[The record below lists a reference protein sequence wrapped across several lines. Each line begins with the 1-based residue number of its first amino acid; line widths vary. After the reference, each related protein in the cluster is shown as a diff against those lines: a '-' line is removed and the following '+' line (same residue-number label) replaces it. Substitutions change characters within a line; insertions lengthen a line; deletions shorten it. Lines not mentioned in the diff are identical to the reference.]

1 MEELTK
7 KQRGFVQD
15 FVETGNA
22 TQSALNNYDIESDN
36 KYNVAGAI
44 GSENLKKPKIQEAL
58 KPIIERYV
66 KELDEILSAMS
77 LKDKNSEQYKTLV
90 EAANVIQKQIQLLSG
105 EPTDITKNKEYEGLA
120 QEIKSLI
127 EKVKK

>member
-7 KQRGFVQD
+7 KQQGFIKD
-15 FVETGNA
+15 IIKTGNA
-22 TQSALNNYDIESDN
+22 TRAALNNYDIESDN
-36 KYNVAGAI
+36 PENVAGAI
-44 GSENLKKPKIQEAL
+44 GSENLRKPKIREAL
-58 KPIIERYV
+58 KPVIERYE
-66 KELDEILSAMS
+66 KELDEILSAME

-120 QEIKSLI
+120 NQIKELI
-127 EKVKK
+127 EEVKK